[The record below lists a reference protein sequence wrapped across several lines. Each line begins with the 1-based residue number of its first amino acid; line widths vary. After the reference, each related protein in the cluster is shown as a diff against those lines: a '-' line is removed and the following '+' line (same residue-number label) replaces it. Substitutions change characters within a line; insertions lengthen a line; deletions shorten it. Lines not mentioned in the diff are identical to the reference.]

1 MNNEFDLYKKIQIY
15 IKNKKKIKRYIDH
28 GNKRLDRFD
37 FDINMNKYVSVMN
50 S

>member
-1 MNNEFDLYKKIQIY
+1 MNNEFDLYKKIQFY
-15 IKNKKKIKRYIDH
+15 IKNKKIKRYIDH
-28 GNKRLDRFD
+28 GNKRLDRSD